1 MRARAKYKRVLVSRG
16 PIVLQYGLGA
26 ARKRFDNLEKDMD
39 GFLNRAEH
47 TRRGNR
53 AIRAGALLLSAWAA
67 TVAGVPPVA
76 IAADD
81 DAPAAAGPQFYGAKP
96 GSLLK
101 ARQQLAAGDKSL
113 KRALKNLVATADDAL
128 EVKPPSVTEKEQAP
142 PSGDRHDYMSLA
154 PYFWPDPTKPD
165 GKPYI
170 RRDGERNPESRD
182 PRANDG
188 PRVAKM
194 GNAIETL
201 SLAYFFTGD
210 KKYATH
216 AAEITRVWFLAPAT
230 RMNPNFKYA
239 QAVPG
244 KNDGRPE
251 GILEARHIAVAI
263 DSLGLLVDAEVLSG
277 AERKAMVAW
286 LREYVRWLL
295 ASPAGR
301 EEQAAN
307 NNHGTYYDV
316 QVVRLALCLGR
327 KDYARRILNDAKKRR
342 ISAQIAADGSQP
354 HELKRTK
361 SLSYSRFNLEAL
373 CELATLGEHAGVD
386 LWGYAGP
393 DGGGIRRGVEFVAP
407 YFDEPAKKWPYQQI
421 EEVKKED
428 FLPILRCAAL
438 AYQVP
443 EFEAIVGKYPDA
455 AADRFQLLFVP

>member
-1 MRARAKYKRVLVSRG
+1 MGSPEPRERARITCEPYEAAQERFVNLDLV
-16 PIVLQYGLGA
+16 
-26 ARKRFDNLEKDMD
+26 KDP
-39 GFLNRAEH
+39 FQTREVSA
-47 TRRGNR
+47 RRGKPLIR
-53 AIRAGALLLSAWAA
+53 AIAMLLAAWAA
-67 TVAGVPPVA
+67 TVACVPREA

-81 DAPAAAGPQFYGAKP
+81 DSTSAKVPRFYGAKP

-101 ARQQLAAGDKSL
+101 ARGRIATGDKSL
-113 KRALKNLVATADDAL
+113 QRAVKNLVATADEAL
-128 EVKPPSVTEKEQAP
+128 EVAPPSVTEKKQAP

-154 PYFWPDPTKPD
+154 PYFWPDPTKP
-165 GKPYI
+165 GGRPYV

-188 PRVAKM
+188 PRIAKM
-194 GNAIETL
+194 GNTIETL

-216 AAEITRVWFLAPAT
+216 AAEMARVWFIAPAT
-230 RMNPNFKYA
+230 RMNPNFTYA

-244 KNDGRPE
+244 KADGRPE

-263 DSLGLLVDAEVLSG
+263 DSLGLLADAKVLSD
-277 AERKAMVAW
+277 ADRKAMVAW

-301 EEQAAN
+301 EEQAAD

-316 QVVRLALCLGR
+316 QVVRLALCLDR
-327 KDYARRILNDAKKRR
+327 KDYARRILVAAKKRR
-342 ISAQIAADGSQP
+342 ITAQIAADGSQP

-393 DGGGIRRGVEFVAP
+393 DGAGIRRGIEFVAP
-407 YFDEPAKKWPYQQI
+407 YFDEPAKKWPYEQI
-421 EEVKKED
+421 DEVKKED

-438 AYQVP
+438 AYQAP
-443 EFEAIVGKYPDA
+443 EFEAIVEKYPSA
-455 AADRFQLLFVP
+455 RADRFQLLFVP

>member
-1 MRARAKYKRVLVSRG
+1 MQSMGCVPGSFAMRRPWYERFGNLVL
-16 PIVLQYGLGA
+16 A
-26 ARKRFDNLEKDMD
+26 MDRFQTREQC
-39 GFLNRAEH
+39 
-47 TRRGNR
+47 TRRGKR
-53 AIRAGALLLSAWAA
+53 AVQVLVVVLAAWVA
-67 TVAGVPPVA
+67 TVACAPRAA

-81 DAPAAAGPQFYGAKP
+81 DSTSAKVPRFYGAKP

-101 ARQQLAAGDKSL
+101 ARQRLAAGDKSL
-113 KRALKNLVATADDAL
+113 QRAVKNLVATADEAL
-128 EVKPPSVTEKEQAP
+128 EIPPPSVTEKEQAP

-154 PYFWPDPTKPD
+154 PYFWPDPTKP
-165 GKPYI
+165 GGRPYV

-188 PRVAKM
+188 PRIAKM

-210 KKYATH
+210 EKYATH
-216 AAEITRVWFLAPAT
+216 AAEMARVWFIAPAT
-230 RMNPNFKYA
+230 RMNPNFTYA

-244 KNDGRPE
+244 KADGRPE

-263 DSLGLLVDAEVLSG
+263 DSLGLLVDSKELSDPD
-277 AERKAMVAW
+277 RKAMVAW

-301 EEQAAN
+301 EEQAAD

-316 QVVRLALCLGR
+316 QVVRLALCLDR
-327 KDYARRILNDAKKRR
+327 KDYARRILMAAKKRR
-342 ISAQIAADGSQP
+342 IAAQIAADGSQP

-393 DGGGIRRGVEFVAP
+393 DGAGIRRGIEFIAP
-407 YFDEPAKKWPYQQI
+407 YVDEPAKKWPHEQI
-421 EEVKKED
+421 DEVKKED

-438 AYQVP
+438 AYKAP
-443 EFEAIVGKYPDA
+443 AFEAIVEKHPA
-455 AADRFQLLFVP
+455 ARADRFQLLFVP

>member
-1 MRARAKYKRVLVSRG
+1 MGSPEPRERARITCEPYEAAQERFVNLDLV
-16 PIVLQYGLGA
+16 
-26 ARKRFDNLEKDMD
+26 MD
-39 GFLNRAEH
+39 PFQTRAVSA
-47 TRRGNR
+47 RRGKPLIR
-53 AIRAGALLLSAWAA
+53 AIAMLLAAWAA
-67 TVAGVPPVA
+67 TVACVPREA
-76 IAADD
+76 IAIDD
-81 DAPAAAGPQFYGAKP
+81 DATSAKVPRFYGAKP

-101 ARQQLAAGDKSL
+101 ARGRIATGDKSL
-113 KRALKNLVATADDAL
+113 QRALKNLVATADEAL
-128 EVKPPSVTEKEQAP
+128 EVVPPSVTEKEQAP

-154 PYFWPDPTKPD
+154 PYFWPDPTKP
-165 GKPYI
+165 GGRPYV

-188 PRVAKM
+188 PRIAKM
-194 GNAIETL
+194 GNAIESL

-210 KKYATH
+210 EKYATH
-216 AAEITRVWFLAPAT
+216 AADMARVWFIAPAT
-230 RMNPNFKYA
+230 RMNPNFAYA

-244 KNDGRPE
+244 KADGRPE

-263 DSLGLLVDAEVLSG
+263 DSLGLLVDSKELSD
-277 AERKAMVAW
+277 ADRKAMVAW

-301 EEQAAN
+301 EEQAAD

-316 QVVRLALCLGR
+316 QVVRLALCLDR
-327 KDYARRILNDAKKRR
+327 KDYARRILVAAKKRR
-342 ISAQIAADGSQP
+342 IAAQIAADGSQP

-393 DGGGIRRGVEFVAP
+393 DGAGIRRGIEFVAP
-407 YFDEPAKKWPYQQI
+407 YFDEPAKKWPYEQI
-421 EEVKKED
+421 DEVKKED

-438 AYQVP
+438 AYKAP
-443 EFEAIVGKYPDA
+443 AFEAIVEKYPA
-455 AADRFQLLFVP
+455 ARADRFQLLFVP